1 MARKSGPGKR
11 NGGEVKKRK
20 KKCSSSSSSTVSSSI
35 MESKANKRVRKKKT
49 GCVNNGKQQSTKVQ
63 KAKSVKSKNINSK
76 SKARESKGKCK
87 TVVSLV
93 NPKKRKLIDE
103 EIEIIDTR
111 SCKRMAS
118 LNASAILASLSEKRV
133 NFNQSR
139 PSIAARSTES
149 TRSTRS
155 TVVKILETEISSS
168 ESRLQVS
175 TTVPDLGSSQYPERR
190 LSSKQS
196 RLIESTRSTGSTR
209 STRSTVFKILETEI
223 SSSESRVEVSSPEPD
238 LGSPQYPERRLS
250 SKQSRSI
257 ESTRSTSA
265 STRST
270 GSTVVKILE
279 TKISSSDSQ
288 HISPASTIGP
298 QYSDKRN
305 KQSRSLGSSKRST
318 GSNKSTGP
326 TVVKIRETKISSSDS
341 AHVNPPVVNMGTLQ
355 YPHDRRTMSKPC
367 RSIESTISTGTTTM
381 AKIFETEINSANSI
395 LQVPQIPNIGRPQY
409 PPHYA
414 SAFSVPHHIN
424 HAASINYPT
433 ESYGFYQHSIG
444 CGPIMQPIHDP
455 YIRAYSLH
463 KPIPYYASQM
473 AHHPDQTYREFNP
486 ISNYHQP
493 QHLSHSSLT
502 LQLHTP
508 PIAQHPPP
516 PHLQPS
522 HHQPTP
528 PTILSQHH
536 PIQQPLPQLP
546 PPPPPQPHVSM
557 SHHHLYP
564 ISRPTLQ
571 LHPHSSSHPS
581 ILHQP
586 LSLPQ
591 QLPPQPPQSAP
602 GTSRFETNS
611 FSSKAISY
619 EQPSYYIL
627 QYPNNDLSCSLR
639 ANNMYHNLSST
650 NDQITIHQSPHDSQ
664 HLSVNI
670 AVNNPTTTLM
680 ARDTMA
686 TIATT
691 AQTISSN
698 HMNPT
703 HLQTISTPS
712 SSSFSSTN
720 VSGGPSIAFLG
731 STSILP
737 GRLAPN
743 MFQALSSSSPLSAA
757 HSSSVIVNSIINP
770 ELPQGISP
778 VPGPAPVAVA
788 TPVSV
793 ENLTS
798 LSTASPS
805 NLPNEIASLSST
817 SFSISTQVD
826 FSPIITNNN
835 HSRSPSTFGS
845 PLTVNHQQQSNVA
858 TISPFVT
865 PRSSRFTS
873 KSVSCSTNT
882 DPEPNRRSNYQQ
894 QQNTNPQQSS
904 SHSQSSITITP
915 FNVNSSGNYTSVNNN
930 SNTSA
935 SVTNSSN
942 SNHTRDTNYNVISNG
957 GNNNNSRQQA
967 AISSTY
973 NNFLRDA
980 SVNTSK
986 NGKDSPTIN
995 MTRKN
1000 QRKQLQENST
1010 NHNNNISIGKQR
1022 TLTNRSNKYLQS
1034 QLTSSSS
1041 PAPIQAST
1049 IATPSMST
1057 IATNTSPIS
1066 TLPSVVNNF
1075 LPTSGSSSSLS
1086 SGHQQLVP
1094 TTNNHVNSNNKKGI
1108 SISNN
1113 NHLNDQLP
1121 SSTKKRP
1128 NKSNKTLIDSNLV
1141 HGESSASSPTSSS
1154 TSSSTT
1160 TTTTSVP
1167 TVDQT
1172 SGSRKSGKKR
1182 LFHGWSWRGN
1192 PSKKPVFIEPDE
1204 PPQLRDCYPA
1214 ICHIQGDV
1222 IKVRDSVL
1230 LRGGPRKT
1238 DLHFVAK
1245 ICALWEAPETSEMM
1259 MSLLWYYRPEHTE
1272 PGRKPHDQLDEIFA
1286 SKHQDVNSVA
1296 CIDDKCYVLTF
1307 NEYCRYRKRQKMD
1320 AENIGLSLT
1329 DTFVPSGK
1337 DYNRRSRLPMR
1348 KVFPDR
1354 VFFCRKVYDFRLG
1367 RTLKNPVPRLMNSL
1381 LINDNS
1387 AWRR

>member
-486 ISNYHQP
+486 I
-493 QHLSHSSLT
+493 
-502 LQLHTP
+502 
-508 PIAQHPPP
+508 
-516 PHLQPS
+516 
-522 HHQPTP
+522 
-528 PTILSQHH
+528 
-536 PIQQPLPQLP
+536 
-546 PPPPPQPHVSM
+546 
-557 SHHHLYP
+557 
-564 ISRPTLQ
+564 
-571 LHPHSSSHPS
+571 
-581 ILHQP
+581 
-586 LSLPQ
+586 
-591 QLPPQPPQSAP
+591 
-602 GTSRFETNS
+602 
-611 FSSKAISY
+611 
-619 EQPSYYIL
+619 
-627 QYPNNDLSCSLR
+627 
-639 ANNMYHNLSST
+639 
-650 NDQITIHQSPHDSQ
+650 ITIHQSPHDSQ